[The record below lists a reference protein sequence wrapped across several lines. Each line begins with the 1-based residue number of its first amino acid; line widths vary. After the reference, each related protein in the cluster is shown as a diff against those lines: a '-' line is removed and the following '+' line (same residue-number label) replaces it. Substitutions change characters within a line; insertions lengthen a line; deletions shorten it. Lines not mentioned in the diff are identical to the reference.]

1 MTRSDELVIKA
12 FMIASSSTLYG
23 YHGLTEPEILSHFGD
38 SGALWVSY
46 TGWSELLR
54 CTDRLAHVR
63 WLHDNQHPAFF
74 YALRCLVHRAMIGMI
89 SMSAT
94 NELLGVPEWQV
105 TKPPKQG
112 WPGSC

>member
-1 MTRSDELVIKA
+1 MTRSDKLVIKA
-12 FMIASSSTLYG
+12 FMIANSSTLYG
-23 YHGLTEPEILSHFGD
+23 YHGLTESEILSHFGD

-46 TGWSELLR
+46 TGPSPLLR
-54 CTDRLAHVR
+54 CTDKLRHVR

-74 YALRCLVHRAMIGMI
+74 CTLRCLVHRAMIGMD
-89 SMSAT
+89 AT

-112 WPGSC
+112 WPGSVRW